1 VASIPAEYE
10 VMQKGCRH
18 GGHKR
23 LCIQL
28 ILSDSFQVLL
38 GKFQKDHIQEVP
50 CPELAFFLSV
60 QRMDLEG
67 PPCRPKCWVGSGSS
81 R

>member
-1 VASIPAEYE
+1 MWLLFLQRSCKRAA
-10 VMQKGCRH
+10 RH
-18 GGHKR
+18 GGHEK
-23 LCIQL
+23 LYTQL

-38 GKFQKDHIQEVP
+38 GKLQKDHIQEAP
-50 CPELAFFLSV
+50 YPELAFFLSV

-67 PPCRPKCWVGSGSS
+67 PPCRPKCWVSSGSS